1 MPLKPHA
8 SHGFAPKPNDK
19 TDSGNKTLPDGE
31 RSKEGSCGFAPKPMD
46 KTGSG
51 NKTLPDKELSNN
63 STIFNSVNMLN
74 LISGTQILLSD
85 GSTATVKSKLGEGG
99 QGVVYLVTLS
109 NGTDMAF
116 KCYLNKQE
124 SAYMTNLKN
133 LMSQRQP
140 SPAFLWPKFVASI
153 EGEECGYVMDLKPA
167 SYFELGDFYS
177 AGYNG
182 KVKANFS
189 SFGARLQAAL
199 HICNA
204 FRQLHIQGLS
214 YQDINDGSF
223 LINPTTGDV
232 LICDIDNVCTN
243 NQTITHIMGKSRYM
257 APEVMDGNTPN
268 TNSDRFSMAIIL
280 YRLFMLDHPFEG
292 ENIIKIPCLTSDIER
307 RKYGREAVFVYDAF
321 DNSNR
326 PNNHIHRNSTLF
338 WQYCPPSLQKMFQ
351 KALGHDA
358 IVNPIN
364 RVSARDWKEL
374 FLELRRNLIV
384 CPKSPEGK
392 DHDFMS
398 DGPVQK
404 CLRCG
409 DQIVVNTTLHFSD
422 GSKYIVTPHKNIYI
436 SDEMAPIAFG
446 VSRVLNSGEIEL
458 GVRNTSNSTWNVQTP
473 SGNIRQVEPG
483 KSMPLLNS
491 MQIRFR
497 GNMACKVVVNNS
509 Y

>member
-1 MPLKPHA
+1 MDNYDYLEQ
-8 SHGFAPKPNDK
+8 FTDK
-19 TDSGNKTLPDGE
+19 NKNSEKVGKSNSSE
-31 RSKEGSCGFAPKPMD
+31 RVVK
-46 KTGSG
+46 
-51 NKTLPDKELSNN
+51 
-63 STIFNSVNMLN
+63 TIFNSVNMSN

-99 QGVVYLVTLS
+99 QGAVYIATLS
-109 NGTDMAF
+109 SGTDMAF
-116 KCYLNKQE
+116 KCYLDKPS
-124 SAYMTNLKN
+124 SAFMKNLKD
-133 LMSQRQP
+133 LISQKPP
-140 SPAFLWPKFVASI
+140 SSAFLWPKYVASI
-153 EGEECGYVMDLKPA
+153 EGEECGYVMDLKPT
-167 SYFELGDFYS
+167 SYHELGDFYS
-177 AGYNG
+177 AGFDG
-182 KVKANFS
+182 KVKSNFT
-189 SFGARLQAAL
+189 SFGARLQAAI

-204 FRQLHIQGLS
+204 FRKLHIQGLS
-214 YQDINDGSF
+214 YQDVNDGGF
-223 LINPTTGDV
+223 LINPVSGQV
-232 LICDIDNVCTN
+232 LICDCDNVCPN
-243 NQTITHIMGKSRYM
+243 NTSISRISGKSRYM
-257 APEVMDGNTPN
+257 APEVIEGGVPN
-268 TNSDRFSMAIIL
+268 TDSDRLSLAIIL

-292 ENIIKIPCLTSDIER
+292 ESIIRIPCLTQEIER
-307 RKYGREAVFVYDAF
+307 RKYGKEAVFVYDAF

-326 PNNHIHRNSTLF
+326 PNNRIHRNSTLF
-338 WQYCPPSLQKMFQ
+338 WNYCPPSLQKMFQ

-358 IVNPIN
+358 IVNPTN

-497 GNMACKVVVNNS
+497 GNMACKVVVTNS
-509 Y
+509 H